1 MGGMLGRAVR
11 PGIGARH
18 VRAPVEDRPGAP
30 ARLRGSTDAPA
41 WRTGEPCRRH
51 GYRFA
56 RGRRRALS
64 PSGSTSVDAGWPRR
78 RRRGR
83 RRTHRAGGGVGVG
96 SRCGSPRHRAARH
109 RWLGS
114 CTPAPRQRLPRH
126 RHPHLGSRRRLRVT
140 GRGGRGGGLHTEGR
154 ACLGQD
160 PSHRRSFTVRINA
173 TGRERARGLHL
184 ALLQLALAALTLAV
198 VEIAI
203 LYAGSLEPEW
213 LSLLFPAGAA
223 VYFGFGLLAW
233 LRRAGHRFGA
243 LLNAGG
249 LTLLMVGLANADEPG
264 LAAAGQIVAT
274 VPLAIVI
281 HMLLAFPSG

>member
-1 MGGMLGRAVR
+1 
-11 PGIGARH
+11 
-18 VRAPVEDRPGAP
+18 
-30 ARLRGSTDAPA
+30 
-41 WRTGEPCRRH
+41 
-51 GYRFA
+51 
-56 RGRRRALS
+56 
-64 PSGSTSVDAGWPRR
+64 
-78 RRRGR
+78 
-83 RRTHRAGGGVGVG
+83 
-96 SRCGSPRHRAARH
+96 
-109 RWLGS
+109 
-114 CTPAPRQRLPRH
+114 
-126 RHPHLGSRRRLRVT
+126 
-140 GRGGRGGGLHTEGR
+140 
-154 ACLGQD
+154 
-160 PSHRRSFTVRINA
+160 
-173 TGRERARGLHL
+173 HL

-233 LRRAGHRFGA
+233 LRRPGNRFGA

-281 HMLLAFPSG
+281 HMLLAFPSGRLTTAAARRIVGAGYFTAVVLQAPLYLFANFQPPYDALQLADRPGLL